1 MNIFEIAICIGL
13 VLFTLY
19 KLNALYIVFKGRRW
33 RNQDK
38 LIARALKRQDV

>member
-19 KLNALYIVFKGRRW
+19 MLNPLYIVFKAMRW

-38 LIARALKRQDV
+38 LIARALK

>member
-19 KLNALYIVFKGRRW
+19 MLNPLYIVFKAMRW

-38 LIARALKRQDV
+38 LTIHAPK

>member
-19 KLNALYIVFKGRRW
+19 MLNPLYIVFKAMRW
-33 RNQDK
+33 RNRDK
-38 LIARALKRQDV
+38 LIARALK